1 MASAKRPRN
10 RLLGLGLDGLDRH
23 KRLTQ
28 GEGFQLVGGSA
39 ETHDR
44 MTETVIKTTEALQ
57 RKGQTISD
65 AHPEEL
71 RDLLRKHDQG
81 PAQQTD

>member
-1 MASAKRPRN
+1 MARARRPARS
-10 RLLGLGLDGLDRH
+10 LLGLGLDGRDKHR
-23 KRLTQ
+23 RITQ

-44 MTETVIKTTEALQ
+44 MTETVIRTTEDLA
-57 RKGQTISD
+57 RKGRTIAD

-71 RDLLRKHDQG
+71 ADLLRKHQREG
-81 PAQQTD
+81 